1 MRVARHLR
9 ISPRGRRS
17 PGQGITQGVI
27 RAPYASVPITG
38 NQIPKFQ
45 FPMLSRSPRAQISA
59 QLCQTSSQSISQD
72 QDISRSALCAC
83 AATSGSGLRQEAA
96 QSCCYTSGTLFA
108 AKDIGGK
115 YTEGLL
121 PSSSFYVFADYAPN
135 VHCIWLVELARIKWL
150 KQCPSMIAAQRMC
163 ERDRTCLIGLASRHL
178 LRKSEI
184 RGALC

>member
-1 MRVARHLR
+1 MLRSRTTGAFGQYIVYNKSCAVSLALLPDDLKSRLQVVRHLANYL
-9 ISPRGRRS
+9 RGWRA
-17 PGQGITQGVI
+17 PGQGIAQGVI
-27 RAPYASVPITG
+27 GGPYASVPITG

-45 FPMLSRSPRAQISA
+45 FPMLSRSPRDQISA

-121 PSSSFYVFADYAPN
+121 PSSSLMYIQITP
-135 VHCIWLVELARIKWL
+135 
-150 KQCPSMIAAQRMC
+150 RMC
-163 ERDRTCLIGLASRHL
+163 TTSGWWNLQGVS
-178 LRKSEI
+178 
-184 RGALC
+184 G

>member
-1 MRVARHLR
+1 MECSPKSRLQVARHLR
-9 ISPRGRRS
+9 NHPRGRRA
-17 PGQGITQGVI
+17 PGQDIAQGVI

-45 FPMLSRSPRAQISA
+45 FPMISRSPRDQISA

-121 PSSSFYVFADYAPN
+121 PSSSLMYLQITP
-135 VHCIWLVELARIKWL
+135 
-150 KQCPSMIAAQRMC
+150 RMC
-163 ERDRTCLIGLASRHL
+163 TASGWWNL
-178 LRKSEI
+178 QGVS
-184 RGALC
+184 G

>member
-1 MRVARHLR
+1 M
-9 ISPRGRRS
+9 I
-17 PGQGITQGVI
+17 
-27 RAPYASVPITG
+27 
-38 NQIPKFQ
+38 
-45 FPMLSRSPRAQISA
+45 SRSPRDQISA

-72 QDISRSALCAC
+72 QDIPRSALCAC

-121 PSSSFYVFADYAPN
+121 PSRSFVYIQITPRMCTAPPTGT
-135 VHCIWLVELARIKWL
+135 WLVELARIKWL

-163 ERDRTCLIGLASRHL
+163 ERDRTCLIGLVSRHL
-178 LRKSEI
+178 LRKSEMFGLLNSSAI
-184 RGALC
+184 SHQF